1 MSLSSR
7 LRQRGV
13 ALLTALLVVALA
25 TVAAVAMVARQEVDI
40 RRTENLLD
48 ADQIRFYL
56 YGIEGWAGKILE
68 QDRKDNNIDDLGE
81 AWATQMPPVPV
92 ANGQLSGHIEDAQ
105 GLFNLN
111 DLVDGD
117 TVSAVDLQRFRR
129 LLAGLNLQPSL
140 ADAVVDW
147 IDSDLTPTV
156 PDGAEDTYYLGLTP
170 AYRTANRPLADASEL
185 LEIKGFE
192 AVTYRTLAPYVI
204 ALPKHTAI
212 NLNTAPAP
220 VIMALADGITLDE
233 AKQFV
238 AGRPP
243 KGYASV
249 GAALQ
254 APALSG
260 HTINSSGLGVASSYF
275 VIMSDISFG
284 RLEQRF
290 RSLLVRADNGAT
302 TVIARSQLYL

>member
-1 MSLSSR
+1 MSARPS
-7 LRQRGV
+7 RQRGV

-25 TVAAVAMVARQEVDI
+25 TVAAVAMVSRQQVDI

-68 QDRKDNNIDDLGE
+68 KDRQDNNVDDLGE
-81 AWATQMPPVPV
+81 AWATHLPPIPV
-92 ANGQLSGHIEDAQ
+92 ENGQLTGYIADAQ

-111 DLVDGD
+111 NLVNGD

-147 IDSDLTPTV
+147 IDSDVNPTV
-156 PDGAEDTYYLGLTP
+156 PDGAEDDYYLGLTP
-170 AYRTANRPLADASEL
+170 AHRAADHTLTQASEL
-185 LEIKGFE
+185 MAVKGFD
-192 AVTYRTLAPYVI
+192 AATYRALAPYVV
-204 ALPKHTAI
+204 ALPKRTDI
-212 NLNTAPAP
+212 NLNTAPAQ
-220 VIMALADGITLDE
+220 VIMTLADGITLDA

-238 AGRPP
+238 ANRPT

-249 GAALQ
+249 DAALQ
-254 APALSG
+254 APLFGGRNIQRIGLS
-260 HTINSSGLGVASSYF
+260 VASSYF
-275 VIMSDISFG
+275 VIMSDIRFG